1 MDTATRDQQCSSE
14 PVLFMAMEL
23 SASKWKLGFTVGLGQ
38 KPRERTIDAGDL
50 EALSEAVARA
60 KRRFRLAEDAG
71 VVSCYE
77 AGRDGFWIDRYLRG
91 HGIGNVVIDPASVEG
106 NRRRKKRKTDR
117 LDLGKLLRCLVRWHR
132 GEEKVWAVVRP
143 PSEEAEDAR
152 QFHRE
157 LEVLKGER
165 TRHVARIK
173 SLLVS
178 QGIQVKRVGKDFVM
192 ELEAA
197 RMWDG
202 SPVPPQLRDRL
213 ARELA
218 RLQVLREQIC
228 ELEGQRREA
237 IRKVKDR
244 RMEQI
249 RHLMRLRGVGENG
262 AWLLVMELFGWREF
276 RNRGEVGSIAG
287 LTPTPWA
294 SGDEDREQGI
304 DKAGNRR
311 VRAMMIELAWCWLR
325 YQPRSELSIWFEQR
339 FGGGGKRSRRIGIV
353 ALARRL
359 LVALWHFLRDGW
371 VPKGAVLTA
380 PG

>member
-1 MDTATRDQQCSSE
+1 MDTAARDQQCSLE
-14 PVLFMAMEL
+14 PVLYMAMEL
-23 SASKWKLGFTVGLGQ
+23 SAAKWKVGFTVGLGQ
-38 KPRERTIDAGDL
+38 KPRERTIDAGDV
-50 EALSEAVARA
+50 EGMSEAVARA
-60 KRRFRLAEDAG
+60 KRRFRLAEDVR

-91 HGIGNVVIDPASVEG
+91 QGIENVVIDPASVEG

-117 LDLGKLLRCLVRWHR
+117 LDLGKLLRCLIRWDA
-132 GEEKVWAVVRP
+132 GEEKVWSVVQP
-143 PSEEAEDAR
+143 PSEAAEDAR

-173 SLLVS
+173 SLLAI
-178 QGIQVKRVGKDFVM
+178 QGIRVARVGPGFVK
-192 ELEAA
+192 EVEAA
-197 RMWDG
+197 RRWDG
-202 SPVPPQLRDRL
+202 TPVPPQARDRL
-213 ARELA
+213 VRELA
-218 RLQVLREQIC
+218 RLEVLRQQIS

-237 IRKVKDR
+237 IRTSKDR
-244 RMEQI
+244 RMEQV

-276 RNRGEVGSIAG
+276 RNRREVGSIAG
-287 LTPTPWA
+287 LTPTPFA
-294 SGDEDREQGI
+294 SGQEDREQGI

-325 YQPRSELSIWFEQR
+325 FQPHSELSRWFEQR
-339 FGGGGKRSRRIGIV
+339 FGGGSKRSRRIGIV

-359 LVALWHFLRDGW
+359 LVALWRFLVDGL
-371 VPKGAVLTA
+371 VPKGAVLMA
-380 PG
+380 PS

>member
-1 MDTATRDQQCSSE
+1 MDTAARDQQCSSE

-38 KPRERTIDAGDL
+38 KPRERTVDAGDVDG
-50 EALSEAVARA
+50 LSEAVARA
-60 KRRFRLAEDAG
+60 KRRFHLGEGAR

-91 HGIGNVVIDPASVEG
+91 HGIENVVIDPASVEG

-117 LDLGKLLRCLVRWHR
+117 LDLGKLVRCLIRWHG
-132 GEEKVWAVVRP
+132 GEEKVWSVVQP

-157 LEVLKGER
+157 LEALKAER

-173 SLLVS
+173 SLLAL
-178 QGIQVKRVGKDFVM
+178 QGIRVTRVGADFVT
-192 ELEAA
+192 ELEGA
-197 RMWDG
+197 RMWNG
-202 SPVPPQLRDRL
+202 SSLPPQLRARL
-213 ARELA
+213 VRERE
-218 RLQVLREQIC
+218 RLQVLRQQIC

-237 IRKVKDR
+237 IRTSRDR
-244 RMEQI
+244 RMEQV
-249 RHLMRLRGVGENG
+249 RHLMRLRGIGENG

-276 RNRGEVGSIAG
+276 RNRREVGSIAG
-287 LTPTPWA
+287 LTPTPFA
-294 SGDEDREQGI
+294 SGQEDREQGI

-311 VRAMMIELAWCWLR
+311 VRALMIELAWCWLR
-325 YQPRSELSIWFEQR
+325 FQPHSELSMWFERR
-339 FGGGGKRSRRIGIV
+339 FAAGSKRSRRIGIV

-359 LVALWHFLRDGW
+359 LVALWRFLVDGL
-371 VPKGAVLTA
+371 VPKGAVLMA
-380 PG
+380 PS

>member
-1 MDTATRDQQCSSE
+1 MDTAARDQQCSSE

-23 SASKWKLGFTVGLGQ
+23 SATKWKLGFTVGLGQ

-50 EALSEAVARA
+50 EELSEAVLRA
-60 KRRFRLAEDAG
+60 KRRFHLGEGTR

-91 HGIGNVVIDPASVEG
+91 HGIENVVIDPASVEG

-117 LDLGKLLRCLVRWHR
+117 LDLGKLVRCLIRWHG
-132 GEEKVWAVVRP
+132 GEEKVWSVVQP

-157 LEVLKGER
+157 LEALKGER

-173 SLLVS
+173 SLLAL
-178 QGIQVKRVGKDFVM
+178 QGIRVTRVGADFVT
-192 ELEAA
+192 ELEGA

-202 SPVPPQLRDRL
+202 SSLPPQLRARL
-213 ARELA
+213 VRERE
-218 RLQVLREQIC
+218 RLQVLRQQIC

-237 IRKVKDR
+237 IRTSRDR
-244 RMEQI
+244 RMEQV

-276 RNRGEVGSIAG
+276 RNRREVGSIAG
-287 LTPTPWA
+287 LTPTPFA
-294 SGDEDREQGI
+294 SGQEDREQGI

-311 VRAMMIELAWCWLR
+311 VRALMIELAWCWLR
-325 YQPRSELSIWFEQR
+325 FQPRSELSMWFERR
-339 FGGGGKRSRRIGIV
+339 FGGGSKRSRRIGIV

-359 LVALWHFLRDGW
+359 LVALWRFLVDGL
-371 VPKGAVLTA
+371 VPKDAVLMA
-380 PG
+380 PS

>member
-1 MDTATRDQQCSSE
+1 MDTAARDQQCSSE
-14 PVLFMAMEL
+14 SVLFMSMEL

-60 KRRFRLAEDAG
+60 KRRFHLGEGAR

-91 HGIGNVVIDPASVEG
+91 HGIENVVIDPASVEG

-117 LDLGKLLRCLVRWHR
+117 LDLGKLLRCLIRWHG
-132 GEEKVWAVVRP
+132 GEGKVWSVVQP

-157 LEVLKGER
+157 LEALKAER

-173 SLLVS
+173 SLLAL
-178 QGIQVKRVGKDFVM
+178 QGIRATKVGADFVT

-197 RMWDG
+197 KMWDG

-213 ARELA
+213 VRELA
-218 RLQVLREQIC
+218 RLQVLRQQIC

-244 RMEQI
+244 RMEQV

-276 RNRGEVGSIAG
+276 RNRGEVASIAG
-287 LTPTPWA
+287 LTPTPFA
-294 SGDEDREQGI
+294 SGREEREQGI

-325 YQPRSELSIWFEQR
+325 FQPHSELSKWFECR
-339 FGGGGKRSRRIGIV
+339 FGGGGRRSRRIGIV

-359 LVALWHFLRDGW
+359 LVALWRFLQDGW